1 MIEEKNI
8 INEIKNH
15 ERNIKN
21 QTSMKETYL
30 KHIVKYLNEIK
41 IDNENIEYNLK
52 QLEKLLIDVEYL
64 NANIDEEIIN
74 INVVQLLYNYNFNL
88 PVKPSIEQFK
98 DIKKLNIYKL
108 HYKLQLYKL
117 LLIKDTESDE
127 YKDSLKLVKKYK
139 LMS

>member
-1 MIEEKNI
+1 MKEEKNI
-8 INEIKNH
+8 ITEIKHH

-41 IDNENIEYNLK
+41 TDDENIEYNLK

-74 INVVQLLYNYNFNL
+74 LNITSLLYNYNFNL

-117 LLIKDTESDE
+117 LLIKDKESDE
-127 YKDSLKLVKKYK
+127 YKDCLKLIKKYK